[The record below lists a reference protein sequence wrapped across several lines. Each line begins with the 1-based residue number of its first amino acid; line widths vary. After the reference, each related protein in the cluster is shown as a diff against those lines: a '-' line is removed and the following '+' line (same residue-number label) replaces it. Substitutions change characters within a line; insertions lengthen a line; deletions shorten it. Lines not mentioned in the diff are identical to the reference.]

1 MPTANGSV
9 AKSLLA
15 LTAIAAMTGEM
26 IYQSF
31 AMREAQGA
39 AARAVASPPP
49 AATAS
54 LAASVDHGDMG
65 PGMAEPLL
73 LSASPGPRRGPT
85 ARVPDSRG
93 DRR

>member
-39 AARAVASPPP
+39 AASPPP